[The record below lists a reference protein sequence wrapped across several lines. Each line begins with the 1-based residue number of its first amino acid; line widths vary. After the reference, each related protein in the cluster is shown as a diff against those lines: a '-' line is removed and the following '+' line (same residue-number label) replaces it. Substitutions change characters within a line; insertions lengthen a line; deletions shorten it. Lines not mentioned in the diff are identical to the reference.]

1 MTLLW
6 QVSLA
11 LEVALLVVFALV
23 VAASLLTDR
32 HTRAATVSAYPGRP
46 AHHGRARD
54 RRAA

>member
-11 LEVALLVVFALV
+11 LEVALLAIFALV
-23 VAASLLTDR
+23 VAMSLLTDR
-32 HTRAATVSAYPGRP
+32 RTGGATISAYP
-46 AHHGRARD
+46 RAEVRTRH